1 MDEIVSFDGR
11 ARPPESF
18 LADEEAN
25 AALLAMVGD
34 RVRNARARKGISRKR
49 LSEISGVSQ
58 RYLAQLEAGEGN
70 ISIVLLR
77 RVASALDHRIEWL
90 VGADDPWNSD
100 VMAVLG
106 LYRSATAEQRQKVLE
121 VLDPEHPAL
130 RRGRRVAFIGLRG
143 AGKSTLGRLAAD
155 RLGVPFLELNAEIEQ
170 ASGMPVNEVMALYG
184 QEGYRRLERQS
195 LERIVA
201 TSDALVLAVA
211 GGIVSEPETF
221 TYLLRHYHTVWLKA
235 QPEEHMARVR
245 AQGDT
250 RPMAGNPAAMEE
262 LRTILTSRE
271 TLYAQASLHVDTSNR
286 SLDESLDDA
295 LAAIRGRGIFGA

>member
-1 MDEIVSFDGR
+1 MDEIVGFDGR
-11 ARPPESF
+11 ASAPETAP
-18 LADEEAN
+18 ADDAAN

-34 RVRNARARKGISRKR
+34 RVRTARSRKGLSRKR
-49 LSEISGVSQ
+49 LAETSGVSQ

-77 RVASALDHRIEWL
+77 RVAEALDHRIEWL

-100 VMAVLG
+100 IMTVMA
-106 LYRSATAEQRQKVLE
+106 LYRGATAEQRQRVLE
-121 VLDPEHPAL
+121 ILDPEHPSL
-130 RRGRRVAFIGLRG
+130 RRGRRIAMIGLRG
-143 AGKSTLGRLAAD
+143 AGKSTLGRMAAD
-155 RLGVPFLELNAEIEQ
+155 ALGLPFLELNVEIEQ

-195 LERIVA
+195 VERIAA
-201 TSDALVLAVA
+201 TSEALVLAVA

-221 TYLLRHYHTVWLKA
+221 NHLLRHYHTIWLKA
-235 QPEEHMARVR
+235 RPEEHMGRVR

-250 RPMAGNPAAMEE
+250 RPMAGNPAAMDD

-271 TLYAQASLHVDTSNR
+271 ALYAQAGIHVDTSARTPN
-286 SLDESLDDA
+286 ESLADVLSA
-295 LAAIRGRGIFGA
+295 VRERGILG